1 MNITNNTIL
10 ITGGGSGIGR
20 GLAEAFHALGNKVII
35 TGRRAKKLEEV
46 TNANPGMASVTLDID
61 DPKAITA
68 FAQEVTALHP
78 DLNIVINNAGI
89 ARMEDLTKAPAT
101 LADSEAIVTTNI
113 LGPIRLTHALLPHL
127 LKQPKATIINV
138 SSGLAFVPYPVGP
151 TYSASKA
158 ALHSYTVVLRWQL
171 RDTSVEVKEIIPP
184 YVQTELGGDHQLND
198 PRAMPLKDYIAETMA
213 IFKSQPDAPENCVE
227 RAQGLR
233 QAESKGGFDAA
244 FNALGEMVQGRAPT
258 GLKV

>member
-35 TGRRAKKLEEV
+35 TGRRAKMLEE
-46 TNANPGMASVTLDID
+46 TTKANPGMSSIALDID
-61 DPKAITA
+61 DPAAINA
-68 FAQEVTALHP
+68 FAQQVTTLHP

-89 ARMEDLTKAPAT
+89 ARQEDLKAAPAS
-101 LADSEAIVTTNI
+101 LADSEAIITTNV

-138 SSGLAFVPYPVGP
+138 SSGLAFVPFPVGP

-184 YVQTELGGDHQLND
+184 YVQTELGGEHQKND
-198 PRAMPLKDYIAETMA
+198 PRAMPLKDYIAETMD
-213 IFKSQPDAPENCVE
+213 IFKTQPDAPENCVGK
-227 RAQGLR
+227 AQGLR
-233 QAESKGGFDAA
+233 QAESKGQFDAA
-244 FNALGEMVQGRAPT
+244 FNALAEMSQGRAPQ
-258 GLKV
+258 GLEV